1 MMARAILYIAVEA
14 HDASA
19 YGVRGVNI
27 DIEMAE
33 VFGFICHIRGSRE
46 ADKCP
51 PDGPRVIGIIVS

>member
-1 MMARAILYIAVEA
+1 MMARAILDFAVQA

-19 YGVRGVNI
+19 YGVQGVNV
-27 DIEMAE
+27 DIKMAE
-33 VFGFICHIRGSRE
+33 VFDPICHIRGSRE